1 MRISKFFCG
10 TQVPAT
16 MELVSAEATSYAIW
30 RRACDGV
37 TEAYRSWV
45 GAARTERWLAHAA
58 YVAALDHEERAARA
72 YQRLVE
78 EARGTMPSGIT
89 EAHASEMSCVN
100 ESSRVRGE

>member
-10 TQVPAT
+10 AQVPET
-16 MELVSAEATSYAIW
+16 VELVSAEAASYAIW

-37 TEAYRSWV
+37 TEAYRSWA

-72 YQRLVE
+72 YQRLVGHD
-78 EARGTMPSGIT
+78 RCTMASGNT
-89 EAHASEMSCVN
+89 EAHAS
-100 ESSRVRGE
+100 

>member
-10 TQVPAT
+10 TQVPET
-16 MELVSAEATSYAIW
+16 VELVSAEATSYAIW

-58 YVAALDHEERAARA
+58 YVAALDREERAARA
-72 YQRLVE
+72 YQRLIE
-78 EARGTMPSGIT
+78 QARCTMASGNAEAP
-89 EAHASEMSCVN
+89 AS
-100 ESSRVRGE
+100 